1 MTADYRIEHLHVA
14 TLHAWENNA
23 RTHSDEQIEQIAR
36 SIREYGWT
44 NPVLIDEH
52 DQIIAGHGRVAAARR
67 LGIHTVPCL
76 RLDFMDAAQKRAY
89 VIADNQLALKA
100 GWDFDLLRLELG
112 DLRDVG
118 FDLALTG
125 FDDGELDD
133 ILAGKAGAKDKDDD
147 EGEAEY
153 VLKVWSNDEAE
164 ILAVK
169 KLLGINKAA
178 GKVDAHRVIGMLQ
191 RY

>member
-1 MTADYRIEHLHVA
+1 MTADYRIEHLRVD

-100 GWDFDLLRLELG
+100 GWDFDLLRLEIG